1 MLDSIKTALSG
12 LLAAQNT
19 LYSVADNVAN
29 SSDVSRVKPQA
40 GDAPTFQPIDTVQT
54 TTTTG
59 TVSSTFTPVTPASV
73 TVPDSSS
80 PLANA
85 DGLVNVP
92 NVDLGTQLTTAITAK
107 VAFAANAKVIET
119 AKKMQQTLL
128 DIVT

>member
-1 MLDSIKTALSG
+1 MTDAIQTALSG

-40 GDAPTFQPIDTVQT
+40 GDAPTFQPLDTVDT

-73 TVPDSSS
+73 TVPDASS
-80 PLANA
+80 PLANPE
-85 DGLVNVP
+85 GLVNVP
-92 NVDLGTQLTTAITAK
+92 NVDLATQLTTAMTAK
-107 VAFAANAKVIET
+107 VSFEANAKVIET
-119 AKKMQQTLL
+119 SRKMQQALL
-128 DIVT
+128 NIVA

>member
-1 MLDSIKTALSG
+1 MTDAIQTALSG

-40 GDAPTFQPIDTVQT
+40 GDAPTFQPLDTVDT

-73 TVPDSSS
+73 TVPDASS
-80 PLANA
+80 PLANPE
-85 DGLVNVP
+85 GLVNVP
-92 NVDLGTQLTTAITAK
+92 NVDLATQLTTAMTAK
-107 VAFAANAKVIET
+107 VSFEANAKVIET
-119 AKKMQQTLL
+119 SQKMQQALL
-128 DIVT
+128 NIVA

>member
-29 SSDVSRVKPQA
+29 ASDVSRVKPQA